1 MILFHQQA
9 LVFYNSLL
17 LDFQERGLA
26 SGLGVAFGYVGS
38 AFALLFLAKNLKE
51 PEVYAIVG
59 ILFFLLS
66 LPSFKLL
73 ENPTLK
79 AELSFKEIL
88 KDKRFLLFIVSLLCL
103 TEVANTLIT
112 MMGVYLREVFHF
124 DRETIY
130 RVIGLSAIGGI
141 LGGIFWGKITDAF
154 GVKKVFPV
162 GFLLWSLFLLF
173 LFLSSDNLIYPVGLL
188 AGFSLSHLWTT
199 SRVYITNEFPQETV
213 SLRMSFLSLTERV
226 ASTVGLSFWSLMLFL
241 TEGNYKLSALSMIIF
256 PLLGGVLYYRMVKS

>member
-1 MILFHQQA
+1 MLLFHQQA

-17 LDFQERGLA
+17 LDFEERGLA

-38 AFALLFLAKNLKE
+38 AFALLFLAQSLKE
-51 PEVYAIVG
+51 PEVYAVVG
-59 ILFFLLS
+59 LLFFLLA

-73 ENPTLK
+73 ENPPLRG
-79 AELSFKEIL
+79 ELSFKEIL
-88 KDKRFLLFIVSLLCL
+88 KDKRFIMFILSLLCL
-103 TEVANTLIT
+103 TEVANTLIA
-112 MMGVYLREVFHF
+112 MMGVYLREVFLF
-124 DRETIY
+124 ERETIY

-154 GVKKVFPV
+154 GVRKVFPF
-162 GFLLWSLFLLF
+162 GFLLWSSFLLL
-173 LFLSSDNLIYPVGLL
+173 LFFTTAELIYFVGLL

-226 ASTVGLSFWSLMLFL
+226 ASTVGLSFWSLTLFL

-256 PLLGGVLYYRMVKS
+256 PLVGGVIYYRIGKT